1 MFPHILVMCVQP
13 AACYSVLLRR
23 MSFPE
28 AAAAAAAAP
37 RAPLSGGEGAR
48 CRPPPRTALIAGSVL
63 TPPSVLTMGVAATV
77 TGNAAGK
84 AAGAES
90 KSSKDLP
97 RPDSVLA
104 IC

>member
-1 MFPHILVMCVQP
+1 
-13 AACYSVLLRR
+13 

-28 AAAAAAAAP
+28 AAAAAAAP

-48 CRPPPRTALIAGSVL
+48 RRPLPSTALIAGSVW

-84 AAGAES
+84 DAGAES